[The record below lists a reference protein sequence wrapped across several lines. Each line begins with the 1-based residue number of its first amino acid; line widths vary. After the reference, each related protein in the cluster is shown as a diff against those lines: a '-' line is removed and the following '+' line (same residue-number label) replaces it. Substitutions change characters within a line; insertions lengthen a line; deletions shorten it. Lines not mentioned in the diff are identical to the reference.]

1 MPITF
6 YCPRCNK
13 MLRAPE
19 AAAGKSSQCPG
30 CGVLV
35 TCPQPVY
42 EAEVVLVTPKRSS
55 IQKPPSQKPPPNY
68 SPPSQPPA
76 VNPYVD
82 LDDDKPYALVN
93 PPPAAAT
100 SDESRRPCSVCG
112 ELILSTAVKCRFCG
126 EIFDPLLKR
135 GKSKKPRKSSSRAAG
150 SDDGSGV
157 RDLVIGFVSFAI
169 GFGATLVSFANPV
182 GDDKGG
188 GRFVVFYGLILGGI
202 VGIFRGIWT
211 LARSSR

>member
-6 YCPRCNK
+6 YCPRCQK
-13 MLRAPE
+13 MLRAPD

-30 CGVLV
+30 CGGMV
-35 TCPQPVY
+35 TCPEPVY
-42 EAEVVLVTPKRSS
+42 EAEVILVAPKNSPTQKPSSKRSPRTE
-55 IQKPPSQKPPPNY
+55 PPS
-68 SPPSQPPA
+68 

-93 PPPAAAT
+93 PPPAAVT

-112 ELILSTAVKCRFCG
+112 EMILSTAVKCRYCG
-126 EIFDPLLKR
+126 EVFDAVLKR
-135 GKSKKPRKSSSRAAG
+135 GNTKKPRKSRTRTAG

>member
-30 CGVLV
+30 CGVMV
-35 TCPQPVY
+35 TCPEPVY
-42 EAEVVLVTPKRSS
+42 EAEVILVTPKKSPA
-55 IQKPPSQKPPPNY
+55 QKSAPKSPPPR
-68 SPPSQPPA
+68 QPPP
-76 VNPYVD
+76 VNPYAD

-93 PPPAAAT
+93 PPPAAEAAAET
-100 SDESRRPCSVCG
+100 RRPCSVCG
-112 ELILSTAVKCRFCG
+112 EMILSTAVKCRFCG
-126 EIFDPLLKR
+126 EVFDAVLKK
-135 GKSKKPRKSSSRAAG
+135 GKTKRPRKTNSRSAG
-150 SDDGSGV
+150 LDDGSGV

-169 GFGATLVSFANPV
+169 GFGATLMSFANPV